1 MTTIAS
7 IAALLENARTRAGLS
22 QRELA
27 ARANTA
33 QSVVANIER
42 GQGNPTVETVQRLLS
57 AAGFDFKID
66 LREQLAADPVIEA
79 YKKDVDRTL
88 LIENLRRT
96 PEQRM
101 QGLVAM
107 ARLRAETGRARRVA
121 ERKR

>member
-7 IAALLENARTRAGLS
+7 IAALLENARTRAGLT

-42 GQGNPTVETVQRLLS
+42 GQGNPTVETVERLLG
-57 AAGFDFKID
+57 AAGFDVKID
-66 LREQLAADPVIEA
+66 LREQLAPDPVIEA